1 MTLVNASGN
10 MNESADHFI
19 FRNEEIS
26 EKDGTLFMSFN
37 YSSSLH
43 SVMGPEPLGNVEP
56 CICKVWKIYKC
67 EHYEK

>member
-26 EKDGTLFMSFN
+26 EKDGTCLCLLIIVHLYIKSWGQSHLEMWNHVFARCGK
-37 YSSSLH
+37 YI
-43 SVMGPEPLGNVEP
+43 SVNT
-56 CICKVWKIYKC
+56 
-67 EHYEK
+67 EK